1 MFCPACRAEYRPG
14 FTRCADCDVDLVQ
27 ELPVELSGTEKELQR
42 TWSGRTERLTEDSI
56 QWFRTKSLTKSAL
69 TFGLHQFIGMY
80 GIPYTAPLVF
90 SLAFKFL
97 FLFGHSYQRTF
108 YSIVSEKPYFPVQI
122 IFGLVI
128 GWLVGRAL
136 RHRSMVWVWV
146 LPFAILCYSLITARV
161 LIPTSVFA
169 SPGVFESR
177 FSHYFGWGCRP
188 AAHCLDQLLITMP
201 FYSSLAYSMGAA
213 LARKT
218 LGYASSQN
226 KKHFRAVMFAG
237 LIVLAAFIIDVVI
250 STQRNGWHNMY
261 LLFAVTPTGL
271 GAFLL
276 YVGSTIRRQPISTHD
291 RI

>member
-1 MFCPACRAEYRPG
+1 M
-14 FTRCADCDVDLVQ
+14 
-27 ELPVELSGTEKELQR
+27 ELSGTRRALQR
-42 TWSGRTERLTEDSI
+42 TCSEGAERPTQEAI
-56 QWFRTKSLTKSAL
+56 ARFRRKPLTKSAL

-97 FLFGHSYQRTF
+97 FLFGHGYPQKTF

-146 LPFAILCYSLITARV
+146 LPLAILCYSLVTARV

-169 SPGVFESR
+169 RPGVFQSR

-237 LIVLAAFIIDVVI
+237 VIVLAAFIIDLAI

-276 YVGSTIRRQPISTHD
+276 YVGSKISRQPVSSA
-291 RI
+291 